1 MVYGRTKSETVTIS
15 SGGTVSTAAEA
26 DNMLLS
32 GILLPTMTGATITFQ
47 WSIDNTTFVEVVET
61 DGSATSYTA
70 TDGDVV
76 RVDPSGWAFAGQGW
90 IKVVSASAEAA
101 DRDIVLLFRT
111 SS

>member
-47 WSIDNTTFVEVVET
+47 WSIDNNTFVEVVET
-61 DGSATSYTA
+61 NGSATSYTA